1 MIAFLLLNELKNIFS
16 FKFIMQ
22 TIGTRAQVWHGNA
35 KKTSGG
41 LTKSHL
47 MMNKHGRIVS
57 RRKHA
62 SGKKTIKHL
71 RSLGYVAKKGEFKLF
86 HKGHKGHKS
95 RKMRGGMGPMGNGS
109 MGNSGTGSSGT
120 TGTGS
125 GNSGTLATA
134 MVADKMMNSGSGSGS
149 GNGSGP
155 MSSGKGP
162 MGGKMTGGRRRM
174 RGGMAYGGPLSPHS
188 YDGQGVGTSGV
199 ALQFVAGNA

>member
-1 MIAFLLLNELKNIFS
+1 
-16 FKFIMQ
+16 MQ
-22 TIGTRAQVWHGNA
+22 TIGTRAQVWHGTA

-57 RRKHA
+57 RKKHA

-95 RKMRGGMGPMGNGS
+95 RKMRGGAT
-109 MGNSGTGSSGT
+109 SGTGAP
-120 TGTGS
+120 GS
-125 GNSGTLATA
+125 MASA
-134 MVADKMMNSGSGSGS
+134 MIENKMMNSGTGTGTGTGTGSMMNNGVGTNG
-149 GNGSGP
+149 GNR
-155 MSSGKGP
+155 MK
-162 MGGKMTGGRRRM
+162 GGKSRRM
-174 RGGMAYGGPLSPHS
+174 RGGMAYGGPLSPHA
-188 YDGQGVGTSGV
+188 YDGEGVGTSGV